1 MIIRTLRSH
10 NLEKKVNRN
19 QIRSRY
25 VQNLKI
31 LKFREGFIDNID
43 EWVLVGILMAGAFD
57 LLANIRAHSGNV
69 RTVGLDDSVV
79 QEFCNNDS
87 DLIRAISEAYDNHS
101 VLREEVGVA
110 TMMLDESDLIIK
122 LQEDYVNF
130 YKPETVNPYIPI
142 AAKGPWI
149 ITSHGRVIHDNG
161 GYGMLGAGHGPDKII
176 DAMSNNWVM
185 ANVMTASF
193 SQKRLAEA
201 LRKEVG
207 YSRDECPFSKF
218 VCMNSGSESVTIGMR
233 IADVNA
239 NVMTGPGGRHEGKP
253 IKKIALKQAFHGRTQ
268 RPATISDSCKK
279 KYINNL
285 ATFRN
290 RESIIIVEPN
300 NIADLQSAFDRA
312 ESEGFF
318 IELLAMEPV
327 QGEGSPG
334 QDISREFYDEARRL
348 TSEHGS
354 MLLVDSIQAGFRG
367 KGCLSI
373 VDYPGFQTAEVPDLE
388 AWSKALNAG
397 QYPLSVLGLSEKAA
411 ELYVVGI
418 YGNTMTTNPRALET
432 AVEVLSKITPE
443 MRSNILHRG
452 EEFVEKLGK
461 LRDEFPNDISLVQ
474 GSGLLLCAELDP
486 ERLPVVGFDCVEEWC
501 RINGLGVIHGGQNA
515 LRFTPHFGITSDEID
530 LVIEVVRDCLIAFAE
545 AEPIAAV

>member
-1 MIIRTLRSH
+1 MS
-10 NLEKKVNRN
+10 
-19 QIRSRY
+19 
-25 VQNLKI
+25 
-31 LKFREGFIDNID
+31 D
-43 EWVLVGILMAGAFD
+43 VLVQ
-57 LLANIRAHSGNV
+57 LAEIRNNTGN
-69 RTVGLDDSVV
+69 RKTVGLKDEIISRFSQKD
-79 QEFCNNDS
+79 EN
-87 DLIRAISEAYDNHS
+87 LIRAISEASEVHKQH
-101 VLREEVGVA
+101 LEEFGDEY
-110 TMMLDESDLIIK
+110 MMMHESELITH
-122 LQEDYVNF
+122 LQSDYVNF
-130 YKPETVNPYIPI
+130 YAPATVNPYVAI
-142 AAKGPWI
+142 AARGPWI
-149 ITSHGRVIHDNG
+149 VTSHGAVLHDNG
-161 GYGMLGAGHGPDKII
+161 GYGMLGGGHGPDDVIG
-176 DAMSNNWVM
+176 AMSKNWVM

-239 NVMTGPGGRHEGKP
+239 HVMTGPGGRHEGKP

-285 ATFRN
+285 ATFRD

-300 NIADLQSAFDRA
+300 NIEDLQSAFARA

-354 MLLVDSIQAGFRG
+354 MLLVDSIQAGLRG

-411 ELYVVGI
+411 DLYVVGI

-443 MRSNILHRG
+443 MRANILDRG
-452 EEFVEKLGK
+452 EEFVEKLSR

>member
-1 MIIRTLRSH
+1 MS
-10 NLEKKVNRN
+10 
-19 QIRSRY
+19 
-25 VQNLKI
+25 
-31 LKFREGFIDNID
+31 D
-43 EWVLVGILMAGAFD
+43 VLVQ
-57 LLANIRAHSGNV
+57 LAEIRNNTGN
-69 RTVGLDDSVV
+69 RKTLGLKDEIISRFSQKD
-79 QEFCNNDS
+79 EN
-87 DLIRAISEAYDNHS
+87 LIRAISEASEVHKQH
-101 VLREEVGVA
+101 LEEFGDEY
-110 TMMLDESDLIIK
+110 MMMHESELITH
-122 LQEDYVNF
+122 LQSDYVNF
-130 YKPETVNPYIPI
+130 YAPATVNPYVAI
-142 AAKGPWI
+142 AARGPWI
-149 ITSHGRVIHDNG
+149 VTSHGAVLHDNG
-161 GYGMLGAGHGPDKII
+161 GYGMLGGGHGPDDVIG
-176 DAMSNNWVM
+176 AMSKNWVM

-239 NVMTGPGGRHEGKP
+239 HVMTGPGGRHEGKP

-285 ATFRN
+285 ATFRD

-300 NIADLQSAFDRA
+300 NIEDLQSAFARA

-354 MLLVDSIQAGFRG
+354 MLLVDSIQAGLRG

-411 ELYVVGI
+411 DLYVVGI

-443 MRSNILHRG
+443 MRANILDRG
-452 EEFVEKLGK
+452 EEFVEKLSR

>member
-1 MIIRTLRSH
+1 
-10 NLEKKVNRN
+10 
-19 QIRSRY
+19 
-25 VQNLKI
+25 
-31 LKFREGFIDNID
+31 
-43 EWVLVGILMAGAFD
+43 
-57 LLANIRAHSGNV
+57 
-69 RTVGLDDSVV
+69 
-79 QEFCNNDS
+79 
-87 DLIRAISEAYDNHS
+87 
-101 VLREEVGVA
+101 
-110 TMMLDESDLIIK
+110 
-122 LQEDYVNF
+122 
-130 YKPETVNPYIPI
+130 
-142 AAKGPWI
+142 
-149 ITSHGRVIHDNG
+149 
-161 GYGMLGAGHGPDKII
+161 
-176 DAMSNNWVM
+176 
-185 ANVMTASF
+185 
-193 SQKRLAEA
+193 
-201 LRKEVG
+201 
-207 YSRDECPFSKF
+207 
-218 VCMNSGSESVTIGMR
+218 
-233 IADVNA
+233 
-239 NVMTGPGGRHEGKP
+239 
-253 IKKIALKQAFHGRTQ
+253 
-268 RPATISDSCKK
+268 
-279 KYINNL
+279 
-285 ATFRN
+285 
-290 RESIIIVEPN
+290 
-300 NIADLQSAFDRA
+300 
-312 ESEGFF
+312 
-318 IELLAMEPV
+318 MEPV